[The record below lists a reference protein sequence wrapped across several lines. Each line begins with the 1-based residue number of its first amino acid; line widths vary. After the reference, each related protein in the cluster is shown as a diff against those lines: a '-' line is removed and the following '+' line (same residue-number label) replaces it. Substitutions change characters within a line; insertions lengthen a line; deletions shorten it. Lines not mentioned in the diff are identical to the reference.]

1 MTPFLSYAKAFPFE
15 GRRPALEP
23 SPLGEGGRRPDEG
36 QVSCSCP
43 FAGPRQTLHPHQ
55 SAGGAA
61 DSFPRGG
68 SPGCRKRCA
77 HPLAPSARGL
87 RPQAVGGENCTAA
100 RNISDYGKVLS
111 LRPFGAPPSQ
121 REVFRHAG
129 LPHRGKLSAK
139 RTDEGRAAGNIPFT
153 GNSANFALIRPRFAR
168 PPSPDGE
175 GFLFFIASPPA
186 RLRARRGAPRASK
199 RRSASG
205 CGQTAAGG

>member
-1 MTPFLSYAKAFPFE
+1 MKRDEFLQVIRSPFHFATCDAVLRGCKIVDISKPPQW
-15 GRRPALEP
+15 RRMSKKVR
-23 SPLGEGGRRPDEG
+23 SPLDPLCEGTP
-36 QVSCSCP
+36 P
-43 FAGPRQTLHPHQ
+43 
-55 SAGGAA
+55 AGG
-61 DSFPRGG
+61 
-68 SPGCRKRCA
+68 
-77 HPLAPSARGL
+77 
-87 RPQAVGGENCTAA
+87 GGENCTAA
-100 RNISDYGKVLS
+100 RNISGYGKVFS

-139 RTDEGRAAGNIPFT
+139 RTDAGRVAGNIPFT